1 MDSKPGTYFPLSNH
15 TTIDV
20 TNVDNIFEIFPTE
33 LINPP
38 NPNAF
43 KTLESN
49 VKTWQKFSKYLIL
62 TSRIP
67 EHKKPFFHF
76 VPLESCYTLLS
87 ILLL

>member
-1 MDSKPGTYFPLSNH
+1 MDSKPGTYLPLSNH

-20 TNVDNIFEIFPTE
+20 TNVDNIFKIFPTE

-49 VKTWQKFSKYLIL
+49 VKT
-62 TSRIP
+62 
-67 EHKKPFFHF
+67 
-76 VPLESCYTLLS
+76 
-87 ILLL
+87 

>member
-20 TNVDNIFEIFPTE
+20 TNVDNIFKIFPTE

-49 VKTWQKFSKYLIL
+49 VKTWQKIL
-62 TSRIP
+62 QIFNFNQQNSWA
-67 EHKKPFFHF
+67 
-76 VPLESCYTLLS
+76 
-87 ILLL
+87 